1 MLRPKE
7 WFLATIKAH
16 SFKKLILKNQS
27 NNTLSDEKKVFNP
40 HGQNQLVQ
48 QDNYVQY
55 LKKNQQVARNNT
67 QSKMVIQDMSY
78 IN

>member
-1 MLRPKE
+1 
-7 WFLATIKAH
+7 
-16 SFKKLILKNQS
+16 
-27 NNTLSDEKKVFNP
+27 LSDEKKVFNP

-67 QSKMVIQDMSY
+67 QSKIVIQD
-78 IN
+78 I